1 MRADERW
8 GTIPR
13 LVLDA
18 TRFGQREA
26 VVDGDVRL
34 RFADLV
40 LEVRRAA
47 GAAMAAGVQPGDRV
61 ALWAPNDHR
70 WMIAALGIV
79 SAGGVLVPLNTRY
92 RGEEGARI
100 VRQSRA
106 GLLVVSDTF
115 LGNDYLAMLAEQ
127 GPLPDLH
134 QIVVLADALPAN
146 AARADKTIA
155 TTTWQ
160 SYLAAGD
167 DIAPADVEARMMA
180 VRPDDPADVFFTSG
194 TTGAA
199 KGAVANHAQNLRVM
213 ETWADV
219 VGLVEGD
226 RYLVVNPFFHTFGYK
241 AGIIA
246 SLLRGATIIPHK
258 VLDVPAVLAGI
269 EAERITVLPGPPTL
283 YQSIIDA
290 PRTDHDLSSLRL
302 AVTGAAV
309 VPVRLIERLHAETSF
324 TTVLTA
330 YGLTESTGVVTM
342 CHRDDDAI
350 TVATT
355 SGRAIPGI
363 EVHVV
368 DAAGRSLAPGE
379 AGEVVVRGYNVM
391 QGYLDDPEATAA
403 AIDTEGWLHT
413 GDVGVLDERGYL
425 AITDRLKD
433 MYISGGFNVY
443 PAEVEQVIARLDW
456 VADVAVVGTPDQR
469 LGEVGTAFIVA
480 RPGATFDADAVVA
493 FCRAHLANFKVP
505 RSVRAIDV
513 LPRNA
518 GGKVL
523 KGDLRQ
529 RH

>member
-26 VVDGDVRL
+26 VVDGDVRMD
-34 RFADLV
+34 FVNLV
-40 LEVRRAA
+40 QEVRRAA

-61 ALWAPNDHR
+61 AIWAPNDHR
-70 WMIAALGIV
+70 WMIAALGLV

-92 RGEEGARI
+92 RGEEAARI

-106 GLLVVSDTF
+106 GLLVVSDSF

-127 GPLPDLH
+127 GPLSDLH
-134 QIVVLADALPAN
+134 QIVVLADAAPVDPA
-146 AARADKTIA
+146 IA

-160 SYLAAGD
+160 AYLAAGD
-167 DIAPADVEARMMA
+167 DIAPADVEARMTA

-258 VLDVPAVLAGI
+258 VLDVPAVLASI
-269 EAERITVLPGPPTL
+269 ESERVTVLPGPPTL

-342 CHRDDDAI
+342 CHRDDDAV

-368 DAAGRSLAPGE
+368 DATGRSQPPGE

-391 QGYLDDPEATAA
+391 QGYLDDPDATAA

-413 GDVGVLDERGYL
+413 GDIGVLDERGYL

-433 MYISGGFNVY
+433 MFICGGFNVY

-456 VADVAVVGTPDQR
+456 VGDVAVVGMPDDR
-469 LGEVGTAFIVA
+469 LGEVGTAFIVV
-480 RPGATFDADAVVA
+480 RPGASFDADAVVA
-493 FCRAHLANFKVP
+493 HCRAHLANFKVP

-529 RH
+529 RR